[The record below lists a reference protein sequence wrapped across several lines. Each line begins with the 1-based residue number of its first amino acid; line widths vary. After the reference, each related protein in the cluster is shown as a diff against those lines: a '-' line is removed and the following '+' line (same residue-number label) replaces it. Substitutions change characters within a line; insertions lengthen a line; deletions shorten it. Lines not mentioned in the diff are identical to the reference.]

1 MLMTTF
7 ALPYRQRRAPV
18 TVAREAPVLYVLEPV
33 AEAALADGLRDPV
46 DRLVVGDKLI
56 LDSRHL
62 DEPGRERIVEQ
73 RRVAA
78 PAVRIAVREFRCLEE
93 QALLLEISEDQ
104 WVCFL
109 DEDARPVRLGRELAL
124 AVDEVDK
131 GDTVFLADAVIV
143 FAVCRSHVDDARAVF
158 RRDVVIAGHDECLLA
173 ALVLDLLDSERVE
186 RLVLAELEV
195 LALVSLEHLAL
206 TLDALKDRVDE
217 RLGEDVL
224 LIADLHL
231 DIVDRWVH
239 AERHVRRQRPRRRR
253 PGEERAVVV
262 LGLEL
267 DHGRTLRDILVA
279 LSDFM
284 RGERC
289 AAARA
294 VRNDLVAFIEQ
305 ALLPDFLEC
314 PPLRLDEVVLIR
326 DVGVLHV
333 GPETDDIGELLPHAL
348 VLPDGLTALL
358 DERLDAVRL
367 DLLLAVDA
375 DLLLDFELDR
385 QAVRIPASLPE
396 DLLALHRSEA
406 RQHVLDD
413 ARQDMADMRL
423 AVGRRRAIIEREG
436 IAALTLVDCLLCD
449 VVCFPEI
456 ADLFL
461 ALHEIQV
468 RIYFL
473 IQTECL
479 LTYEKPA
486 PK

>member
-1 MLMTTF
+1 
-7 ALPYRQRRAPV
+7 
-18 TVAREAPVLYVLEPV
+18 
-33 AEAALADGLRDPV
+33 
-46 DRLVVGDKLI
+46 
-56 LDSRHL
+56 
-62 DEPGRERIVEQ
+62 
-73 RRVAA
+73 
-78 PAVRIAVREFRCLEE
+78 
-93 QALLLEISEDQ
+93 
-104 WVCFL
+104 
-109 DEDARPVRLGRELAL
+109 
-124 AVDEVDK
+124 
-131 GDTVFLADAVIV
+131 
-143 FAVCRSHVDDARAVF
+143 
-158 RRDVVIAGHDECLLA
+158 
-173 ALVLDLLDSERVE
+173 
-186 RLVLAELEV
+186 
-195 LALVSLEHLAL
+195 
-206 TLDALKDRVDE
+206 
-217 RLGEDVL
+217 
-224 LIADLHL
+224 
-231 DIVDRWVH
+231 
-239 AERHVRRQRPRRRR
+239 
-253 PGEERAVVV
+253 
-262 LGLEL
+262 
-267 DHGRTLRDILVA
+267 
-279 LSDFM
+279 M

-294 VRNDLVAFIEQ
+294 VRNDLVALIEQ
-305 ALLPDFLEC
+305 ALLPDLLEC

-333 GPETDDIGELLPHAL
+333 GPETNDIGELLPHAL

-375 DLLLDFELDR
+375 ELDR

-436 IAALTLVDCLLCD
+436 IATLTLVDCLLCD